1 MTVSAAARPATKWSV
16 PPLLRTIL
24 RYSVSTAGPVAVSA
38 AHFIASLIFLR
49 ALPAREFGLFSFVI
63 VVVSFGMSAAGALIV
78 VPITQAIVSGNAAT
92 RPVCFKA
99 NWLVSALF
107 AILLFGALAASG
119 APPLAAGV
127 LAIYGAV
134 FAWRWFARNMAYVD
148 GRVGAAIASDLSY
161 SFLLIGSLGA
171 LFFAHRLSFT
181 TGSEIMLLAALIALL
196 PFGRSFFRDQF
207 TALGT
212 ARLRDYLPIFR
223 DVSRWALAGVI
234 LTEVTVNAH
243 AYLVTFI
250 SGPGAFALLAL
261 GTLLMRPAA
270 LVQSALPDLERP
282 AMARAI
288 AARDFTGL
296 ARIQRHFTWGL
307 VAAWAGTIALA
318 AAVLLF
324 IPSLILKKG
333 YDLHDVWVVAAISSV
348 IMALRTLRTPPAVV
362 MQAAGAFK
370 EMVGIGIWSGLVAV
384 AVTLALLMAF
394 GPIASLGGI
403 AAGELIILVLI
414 HRMARNWQIRQQA
427 HV

>member
-1 MTVSAAARPATKWSV
+1 
-16 PPLLRTIL
+16 
-24 RYSVSTAGPVAVSA
+24 
-38 AHFIASLIFLR
+38 
-49 ALPAREFGLFSFVI
+49 
-63 VVVSFGMSAAGALIV
+63 
-78 VPITQAIVSGNAAT
+78 
-92 RPVCFKA
+92 
-99 NWLVSALF
+99 
-107 AILLFGALAASG
+107 
-119 APPLAAGV
+119 
-127 LAIYGAV
+127 
-134 FAWRWFARNMAYVD
+134 
-148 GRVGAAIASDLSY
+148 
-161 SFLLIGSLGA
+161 
-171 LFFAHRLSFT
+171 
-181 TGSEIMLLAALIALL
+181 MLLAALIALL
-196 PFGRSFFRDQF
+196 PFGRNFFRDQF

-307 VAAWAGTIALA
+307 IAAWAGTIALA

-333 YDLHDVWVVAAISSV
+333 YDLHDVWVVAAISGV

-384 AVTLALLMAF
+384 TVTLALLMAF

-403 AAGELIILVLI
+403 AAGELIILVWI
-414 HRMARNWQIRQQA
+414 HRMARNWQIWQQT